1 MTDHFTQPF
10 EWSHSLAPRAG
21 RRRPSPIREFLELTE
36 GIIFVP
42 GAPFFA
48 GGGARHRRLNY
59 TRSDEATIDDGIGR
73 LGASITRHIAAG
85 AGAAAHPV
93 PVMGGVSP

>member
-10 EWSHSLAPRAG
+10 EWSHSLAPRVG

-48 GGGARHRRLNY
+48 GGARHLRLNY

-73 LGASITRHIAAG
+73 LGASITRLIAAG

>member
-10 EWSHSLAPRAG
+10 DWPHSIAPRAE
-21 RRRPSPIREFLELTE
+21 RRLPSPIREFLELTE

-48 GGGARHRRLNY
+48 GGGAWHLRLNY
-59 TRSDEATIDDGIGR
+59 TRSDEATIDDGI
-73 LGASITRHIAAG
+73 ARHVAAG